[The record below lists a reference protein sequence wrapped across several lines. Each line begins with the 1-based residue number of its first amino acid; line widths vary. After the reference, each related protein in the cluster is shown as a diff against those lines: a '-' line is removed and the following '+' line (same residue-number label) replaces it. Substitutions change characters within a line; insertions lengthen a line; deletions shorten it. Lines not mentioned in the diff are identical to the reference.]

1 MFLGS
6 NSSQEELVTMGVYK
20 KSMSVNEETSN
31 TIMSCSNY
39 NNIISSKII
48 YMYIMCIFDK

>member
-20 KSMSVNEETSN
+20 KSTSVNDETSN
-31 TIMSCSNY
+31 SIMSCSNY
-39 NNIISSKII
+39 NNIISSKIK
-48 YMYIMCIFDK
+48 YI

>member
-6 NSSQEELVTMGVYK
+6 NSSQEEFVPMGVYK
-20 KSMSVNEETSN
+20 KSTSVNDDTSN
-31 TIMSCSNY
+31 SITPCRNY

-48 YMYIMCIFDK
+48 CIYLVNSN